1 MTMIISR
8 ETWGAKHNDGFYNR
22 KVGRLDK
29 WLHHSVTLQLAIDAA
44 LASEYREMRKLDD
57 IGQSRFKGGISY
69 TFVIF
74 PSGRI
79 YEGHSIGR
87 VGAHTAGRNSIS
99 AGICLAGNYE
109 TNQVTAE
116 QVASLAWL
124 LNQGIDRGWWTEP
137 KLDGG
142 HRDTKS
148 TACPGKNAYAKI
160 PAINKLAKSGDVVPV
175 AKPNPD
181 KVVEQKSSAG
191 KSIQQLASEVRAGK
205 HGNGHA
211 NRQRSLG
218 VDDATYAKIRA
229 EVNKREGV
237 KAPATPKPKTEAPKP
252 AGKSVATMA
261 AEVIAG
267 KHGTGHANRQRSLGI
282 SAAKYAEVRA
292 EVNRRTSGGSPAR
305 SKVKTVSQM
314 ATEVI
319 QGKHGNGH
327 AARQRSLG
335 VSAATYAKVRAEVN
349 KRI

>member
-1 MTMIISR
+1 MTQIITR
-8 ETWGAKHNDGFYNR
+8 EQWGAEHNDGFYNR

-29 WLHHSVTLQLAIDAA
+29 WLHHSVTLQLAINAA
-44 LASEYREMRKLDD
+44 LESEYREMRKLDD

-124 LNQGIDRGWWTEP
+124 LNQGIEQEWWTEP

-175 AKPNPD
+175 AKPNSD
-181 KVVEQKSSAG
+181 KVVEQKSSNG

-237 KAPATPKPKTEAPKP
+237 KSPATPKPNLAAPKP
-252 AGKSVATMA
+252 SGKSVSQMA
-261 AEVIAG
+261 DEVIAG
-267 KHGTGHANRQRSLGI
+267 KHGNGHANRQSSLGI

-292 EVNRRTSGGSPAR
+292 AVNLRTSGGSPAR
-305 SKVKTVSQM
+305 PKGKTVSQM

>member
-1 MTMIISR
+1 MPSIISR
-8 ETWGAKHNDGFYNR
+8 ETWGAEHADGFYNR

-29 WLHHSVTLQLAIDAA
+29 WLHHSVTAHLAKAAA
-44 LASEYREMRKLDD
+44 LAQEYAEMRKLDD

-79 YEGHSIGR
+79 YEGHSVGR

-109 TNQVTAE
+109 ANQITAE
-116 QVASLAWL
+116 QIASLAWL
-124 LNQGIDRGWWTEP
+124 LNEGIDEGWWTEP

-148 TACPGKNAYAKI
+148 TACPGKNAYAQI

-175 AKPNPD
+175 AKPKPE
-181 KVVEQKSSAG
+181 KVEEQKSSAG

-229 EVNKREGV
+229 EVNKRAGV
-237 KAPATPKPKTEAPKP
+237 KAPAAPKP
-252 AGKSVATMA
+252 PAPKGKSVATMA
-261 AEVIAG
+261 NEVIAG
-267 KHGTGHANRQRSLGI
+267 KHGNGHAKRQRSLGVDSDTYAKVRAEINRRAGVKAPAKPKGKSISQMATEVIAGKHGNGHANRQRSLGI

-292 EVNRRTSGGSPAR
+292 EVNRRA
-305 SKVKTVSQM
+305 
-314 ATEVI
+314 
-319 QGKHGNGH
+319 
-327 AARQRSLG
+327 
-335 VSAATYAKVRAEVN
+335 
-349 KRI
+349 

>member
-1 MTMIISR
+1 MTAIISR
-8 ETWGAKHNDGFYNR
+8 ETWGAEHADGFYNR

-29 WLHHSVTLQLAIDAA
+29 WLHHSVTTQLDAD
-44 LASEYREMRKLDD
+44 ASTSSERREMRKLDD

-109 TNQVTAE
+109 TNQVTA
-116 QVASLAWL
+116 QQIAALAWL
-124 LNQGIDRGWWTEP
+124 LNHGIGKGWWTEP

-148 TACPGKNAYAKI
+148 TACPGKYAYAKI
-160 PAINKLAKSGDVVPV
+160 PAINKAAKSGDVVPV
-175 AKPNPD
+175 ATPKPD
-181 KVVEQKSSAG
+181 KVEDQKSSTG

-218 VDDATYAKIRA
+218 VDDATYAKVRA
-229 EVNKREGV
+229 EVNRREGV
-237 KAPATPKPKTEAPKP
+237 KAPAAPKPKPAAPK
-252 AGKSVATMA
+252 GKSVATMA
-261 AEVIAG
+261 NEVIAG
-267 KHGTGHANRQRSLGI
+267 KHGNGHANRQRSLRIDDATYAKVRAEINRRAGVKAPAKPKGKSVSQMATEVIAGKHGNGHANRQRSLG
-282 SAAKYAEVRA
+282 
-292 EVNRRTSGGSPAR
+292 VN
-305 SKVKTVSQM
+305 
-314 ATEVI
+314 
-319 QGKHGNGH
+319 
-327 AARQRSLG
+327 
-335 VSAATYAKVRAEVN
+335 AATYAKVRAEVN
-349 KRI
+349 RRA

>member
-29 WLHHSVTLQLAIDAA
+29 WLHHSVTVQLAIDAA

-57 IGQSRFKGGISY
+57 IGQSRFKSGISY

-109 TNQVTAE
+109 THEVTAE

-124 LNQGIDRGWWTEP
+124 LNEGIDRGWWTEP

-160 PAINKLAKSGDVVPV
+160 PAINKLSASGDVVPV
-175 AKPNPD
+175 AKPNPE
-181 KVVEQKSSAG
+181 KVVEQKSSKG
-191 KSIQQLASEVRAGK
+191 KGIQQLASEVRAGK

-237 KAPATPKPKTEAPKP
+237 KAPAASKPS
-252 AGKSVATMA
+252 GKSVAAMA

-292 EVNRRTSGGSPAR
+292 EVNRRAGGGRPAR
-305 SKVKTVSQM
+305 PKGKSISQM
-314 ATEVI
+314 AAEVI

-327 AARQRSLG
+327 ATRQRSLG

>member
-1 MTMIISR
+1 MTSIISR
-8 ETWGAKHNDGFYNR
+8 ETWGARHADGFYNR

-29 WLHHSVTLQLAIDAA
+29 WLHHSVTAQLATN
-44 LASEYREMRKLDD
+44 ASTEAERREVRKLED

-74 PSGRI
+74 PSGRV

-109 TNQVTAE
+109 THDITAE
-116 QVASLAWL
+116 QVAALAWL
-124 LNQGIDRGWWTEP
+124 LNEGIDEGWWTEP

-160 PAINKLAKSGDVVPV
+160 PAINKLAKSGGG
-175 AKPNPD
+175 
-181 KVVEQKSSAG
+181 S
-191 KSIQQLASEVRAGK
+191 
-205 HGNGHA
+205 
-211 NRQRSLG
+211 
-218 VDDATYAKIRA
+218 
-229 EVNKREGV
+229 
-237 KAPATPKPKTEAPKP
+237 APATSKPAPKPKPAAPKP
-252 AGKSVATMA
+252 SGKSVATMA

-292 EVNRRTSGGSPAR
+292 EVNRRAGVKAPAKPKGK
-305 SKVKTVSQM
+305 SISQM

-319 QGKHGNGH
+319 AGKHGNGH

-349 KRI
+349 KRL

>member
-1 MTMIISR
+1 MTSIISR
-8 ETWGAKHNDGFYNR
+8 ETWGARHADGFYNR

-29 WLHHSVTLQLAIDAA
+29 WLHHSVTAQLPTN
-44 LASEYREMRKLDD
+44 ASTEAERREVRKLDD

-109 TNQVTAE
+109 TNEVTAE
-116 QVASLAWL
+116 QVAALAWL
-124 LNQGIDRGWWTEP
+124 LNHGIDKGWWTEP

-148 TACPGKNAYAKI
+148 TACPGKNAYKLI
-160 PAINKLAKSGDVVPV
+160 PAINKAAKSGGGAPV
-175 AKPNPD
+175 AKPKP
-181 KVVEQKSSAG
+181 KPVVAEQKSSKG

-211 NRQRSLG
+211 TRQRSLG
-218 VDDATYAKIRA
+218 VNDATYAKIRA
-229 EVNKREGV
+229 EVNRRAGV
-237 KAPATPKPKTEAPKP
+237 KAPAKPK
-252 AGKSVATMA
+252 G
-261 AEVIAG
+261 
-267 KHGTGHANRQRSLGI
+267 
-282 SAAKYAEVRA
+282 
-292 EVNRRTSGGSPAR
+292 
-305 SKVKTVSQM
+305 KTVAQM

-327 AARQRSLG
+327 ANRQRSLG

-349 KRI
+349 RRA